1 MGVLNEKRCKK
12 VAGNPGLQKSEGFPA
27 PYPIQ
32 PFGQDKSLPYFI
44 TVYLYE
50 KSVNLSWVLG
60 G

>member
-1 MGVLNEKRCKK
+1 MNKNSGEPRS
-12 VAGNPGLQKSEGFPA
+12 SEILRISSPL
-27 PYPIQ
+27 PLL
-32 PFGQDKSLPYFI
+32 PFGHDKSLPYFI